1 MINSPILFL
10 ILITAGIIAFCTGL
24 ILLVK
29 ASRRKGPEVEA
40 IERLKALSDRVKK
53 DVAEIQ
59 SEKQTL
65 LEIVDQGK
73 RLKDD
78 IKKDLASVL
87 MPKNGEE
94 LKDEL
99 RPSWL
104 VKEGLHAKLEEVRQK
119 TNTLEDALK
128 KYAEIAKKDNDEFY
142 KALDGHTSILSLLE
156 EKLRPW
162 ERRGGK
168 HDKETTERI
177 SREIGLIRNRI
188 SEQKSATLDVRNRIA
203 ELAGRLPSGN
213 SIEKNTGKKKK

>member
-1 MINSPILFL
+1 M
-10 ILITAGIIAFCTGL
+10 
-24 ILLVK
+24 
-29 ASRRKGPEVEA
+29 
-40 IERLKALSDRVKK
+40 
-53 DVAEIQ
+53 
-59 SEKQTL
+59 
-65 LEIVDQGK
+65 
-73 RLKDD
+73 
-78 IKKDLASVL
+78 
-87 MPKNGEE
+87 
-94 LKDEL
+94 
-99 RPSWL
+99 
-104 VKEGLHAKLEEVRQK
+104 RQK